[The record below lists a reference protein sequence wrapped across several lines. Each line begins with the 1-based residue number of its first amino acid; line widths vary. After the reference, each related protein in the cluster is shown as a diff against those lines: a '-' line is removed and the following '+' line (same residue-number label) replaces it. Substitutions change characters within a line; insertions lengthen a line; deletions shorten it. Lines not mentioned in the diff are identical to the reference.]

1 MQQAVLYFQ
10 GFAFHFLLKLLRPRG
25 RIGIGE
31 ERWGQVTAVVA
42 VCIRAKS
49 SDDGS
54 CPEITLLGN
63 LGTLTASLQT
73 NDVLD

>member
-10 GFAFHFLLKLLRPRG
+10 GFAFHFLLKLVKPRG

-31 ERWGQVTAVVA
+31 ERWGQVIAVVA

-49 SDDGS
+49 SDGWILPRDYTVGKPGDIN
-54 CPEITLLGN
+54 CVIT
-63 LGTLTASLQT
+63 
-73 NDVLD
+73 D